1 MHPKEAKA
9 WLETHP
15 KKTLVQHLEALEAE
29 AAEAAEAA
37 EREALEEQAGKPPAR
52 TPNAAQGVTQGPG
65 GLGWEA
71 VSQADVAALPGGLA
85 ERVSADHAS
94 ILDAMR
100 ALNQGSVGSD
110 ARCGRGRGGRGDH
123 DAVDD
128 GAGGRYLP
136 AGGLRGGRRG
146 RAVEVAR
153 PIVSCLLVFAAS
165 CVGMSV
171 GVGVLR
177 KAIVPAIVPPAPGL
191 FHG

>member
-29 AAEAAEAA
+29 AAEAAE
-37 EREALEEQAGKPPAR
+37 REALEEQAGKPPAR
-52 TPNAAQGVTQGPG
+52 TSNAAQGVTQGPG

-100 ALNQGSVGSD
+100 ALNQGSD
-110 ARCGRGRGGRGDH
+110 APAAAAGTTPS
-123 DAVDD
+123 AAQAQAAATSQQQAS
-128 GAGGRYLP
+128 AGGV
-136 AGGLRGGRRG
+136 GGVQWR
-146 RAVEVAR
+146 
-153 PIVSCLLVFAAS
+153 
-165 CVGMSV
+165 
-171 GVGVLR
+171 
-177 KAIVPAIVPPAPGL
+177 
-191 FHG
+191 